1 MGKWHLPLRVIYNS
15 LFCVSPM
22 FVEKNTRFSVE
33 NAQKLAF
40 WAEKGKKNYS
50 FTPLFLKNTF
60 SANPTLLTV
69 EKFTTKV
76 L

>member
-1 MGKWHLPLRVIYNS
+1 
-15 LFCVSPM
+15 M

-50 FTPLFLKNTF
+50 FTSLFLKNTF